1 MDILRG
7 VMRLQAIAFAIYG
20 LTFFF
25 IPDFTLGT
33 IFDWDTTSFW
43 ARAVGA
49 IFIPLAWLEW
59 NIAARLEERRDL
71 VWPFAL
77 VPALLLVGIVW
88 EKVADTYE
96 GSDLFFWV
104 TFGVTAFFTIA
115 VGGAAWYAQ
124 REVPAAA

>member
-59 NIAARLEERRDL
+59 NIAARLEERRATWCGHSL
-71 VWPFAL
+71 SSQHCCWSASYGRRSQTP
-77 VPALLLVGIVW
+77 
-88 EKVADTYE
+88 TR
-96 GSDLFFWV
+96 
-104 TFGVTAFFTIA
+104 
-115 VGGAAWYAQ
+115 AATCSSG
-124 REVPAAA
+124 

>member
-7 VMRLQAIAFAIYG
+7 VLRLQAVAFAIYG

-33 IFDWDTTSFW
+33 IFDWETTSYW
-43 ARAVGA
+43 ARTVGA
-49 IFIPLAWLEW
+49 LFIALAWLEW
-59 NIAARLEERRDL
+59 NIAARLEERGDL

-88 EKVADTYE
+88 EKVADTYD

-104 TFGVTAFFTIA
+104 TFAVTVFFTIA

-124 REVPAAA
+124 REVPATA